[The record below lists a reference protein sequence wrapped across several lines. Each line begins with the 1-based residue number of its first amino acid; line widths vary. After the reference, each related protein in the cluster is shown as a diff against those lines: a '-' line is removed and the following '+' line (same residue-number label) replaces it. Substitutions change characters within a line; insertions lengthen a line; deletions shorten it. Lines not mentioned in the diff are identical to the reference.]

1 IYWYVYLPTTHKNSQ
16 VLGVVGGT
24 VGLFEQSTVEVTDE
38 LLDAYRNQGGFDLLG
53 RSRDSIRTESELA
66 KAKEACAALDLDGL
80 VVIGG
85 NTTATDAAY
94 LSEYFHTA
102 GIKTSV
108 ACVPC
113 TISGGMKNNF
123 VESAVGFDT
132 AVKVYSQLV
141 GNTAID
147 GASARKYW
155 YFMRLM

>member
-1 IYWYVYLPTTHKNSQ
+1 KLNNSNTTIGRRTQ

-53 RSRDSIRTESELA
+53 RSRDSIRTEAEMT
-66 KAKEACAALDLDGL
+66 KAKESCIALDLDGL

-94 LSEYFHTA
+94 LSEYFHA
-102 GIKTSV
+102 EGVKTSV

-123 VESAVGFDT
+123 V
-132 AVKVYSQLV
+132 
-141 GNTAID
+141 
-147 GASARKYW
+147 
-155 YFMRLM
+155 